1 MTYSNAQFGLPDPV
15 TQSEFYADIPMK
27 RLFAWVIDVI
37 IVFTISFF
45 ISVFTLGLLFLLFG
59 FLSLAIGFIY
69 RTVTLANG
77 SATLGM
83 RMMGIEIR
91 RASGERL
98 DLASAALHT
107 IGYQLS
113 MAFILVQIGSIVLML
128 TSARAQGLSD
138 HILGT
143 AAINRPAR
151 F

>member
-1 MTYSNAQFGLPDPV
+1 MTYSNAHFGLPDPV

-113 MAFILVQIGSIVLML
+113 MAFILVQIGSIVMML
-128 TSARAQGLSD
+128 TSARAQG
-138 HILGT
+138 
-143 AAINRPAR
+143 
-151 F
+151 